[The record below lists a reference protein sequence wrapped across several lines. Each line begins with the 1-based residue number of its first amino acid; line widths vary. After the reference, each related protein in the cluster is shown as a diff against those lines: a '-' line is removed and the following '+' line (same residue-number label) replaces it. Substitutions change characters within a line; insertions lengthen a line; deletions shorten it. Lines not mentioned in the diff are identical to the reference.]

1 LTASPLLSY
10 PSSSCV
16 HTIQE
21 TLSASSPP
29 PTSIQVSIVSQSVT
43 VRHLK
48 ELSVVD
54 IQSALADAGFD
65 VLTTPSVDH
74 GADSKSGEMN
84 QLLACKQKK
93 HLQQCS
99 LCQEEELHADVDSKL
114 SLNRHIVS
122 SGSDAV
128 VSYMAEDS
136 TGQNLSKVS
145 SINSNHQAGPFC
157 VTLSV
162 GGMTCSSCSGTITK
176 MVSEV
181 EGVSEVAVSL
191 LSKSATVIVD
201 HKELVGAVVEAIED
215 CGFSAEV
222 TNVAPLDAPNEDSTK
237 GPRIVTLRIDGMFC
251 Q

>member
-1 LTASPLLSY
+1 
-10 PSSSCV
+10 V
-16 HTIQE
+16 G
-21 TLSASSPP
+21 
-29 PTSIQVSIVSQSVT
+29 
-43 VRHLK
+43 
-48 ELSVVD
+48 

-99 LCQEEELHADVDSKL
+99 LCQEEELYADVDSKL

-122 SGSDAV
+122 SDAV
-128 VSYMAEDS
+128 VSDIAEDS

-201 HKELVGAVVEAIED
+201 HKELVGAVVEAVED

-222 TNVAPLDAPNEDSTK
+222 TDVARLDAPNEDSTK